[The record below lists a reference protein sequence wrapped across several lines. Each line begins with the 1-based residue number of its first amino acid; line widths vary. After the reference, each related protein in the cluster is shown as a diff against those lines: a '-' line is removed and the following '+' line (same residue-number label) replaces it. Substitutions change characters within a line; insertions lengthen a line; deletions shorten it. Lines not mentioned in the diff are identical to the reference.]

1 MRHQQLGFSALFLAF
16 AAGCSSSSG
25 TGVVP
30 VTGQTGTTSGGG
42 AMNAAGASASN
53 GGASAGTGGAS
64 AGAGGASGAGTGGVG
79 DPNTCTPACDTGKAC
94 VVGTCMTA
102 PTTLTTIAGCTTVRL
117 AAKGDTLYFT
127 DGAHGSVRKIPIAG
141 GMPSDIVTGQMNPYA
156 LVVDA
161 TNVYFGNDGDFTLR
175 LAPLAGT
182 TAKTIS
188 TGMTAG
194 TKGLALA
201 GNVLFYGDSHN
212 LNSVT
217 AAENSTPTVL
227 GQGDTG
233 GKGLPTEIALD
244 ATNVY
249 YTDANAFGVQ
259 RHPQV
264 GTGDSVAM
272 IGSQGELLMSA
283 IAVQAGNMYF
293 ANGSNLDSEL
303 VTAAQA
309 SGGSYATITSSVQ
322 GFNFTGFT
330 MNSTDVYLGED
341 GFVETSAVAVGST
354 ASIIAV
360 NQPMPQ
366 SFVVDG
372 GNVYWVTLDASHNCT
387 IEKLPLK

>member
-1 MRHQQLGFSALFLAF
+1 MRHQHLGFSALFLVF

-30 VTGQTGTTSGGG
+30 VTGQTGTIPGGG
-42 AMNAAGASASN
+42 ASNAAGASASN
-53 GGASAGTGGAS
+53 GGASAGASTGGAS
-64 AGAGGASGAGTGGVG
+64 SGGTGGSGGSAG

-94 VVGTCMTA
+94 VMGTCMTA

-117 AAKGDTLYFT
+117 AVKGDTLYYT

-141 GMPSDIVTGQMNPYA
+141 GMPSDVVTGQMNPYA

-161 TNVYFGNDGDFTLR
+161 SNVYFGNDGDFTLKF
-175 LAPLAGT
+175 APLAGT
-182 TAKTIS
+182 TAKTIT

-201 GNVLFYGDSHN
+201 NNVLFYADSHN
-212 LNSVT
+212 LNSVAT
-217 AAENSTPTVL
+217 AENSTPTVL

-233 GKGLPTEIALD
+233 GKGLPSEIALD

-249 YTDANAFGVQ
+249 YTDANAFGVE

-264 GTGDSVAM
+264 GTGASVAM
-272 IGSQGELLMSA
+272 VGSQGDLVMSA
-283 IAVQAGNMYF
+283 LAVQSGNIYF
-293 ANGSNLDSEL
+293 ANGSNLDSEI

-366 SFVVDG
+366 SFVVDAT
-372 GNVYWVTLDASHNCT
+372 NVYWVTLDTSQNCT
-387 IEKLPLK
+387 IQELPLK